1 MSFANSIV
9 RPSPAPVSQQVL
21 PAPVSQQGKSDT
33 LGIGGIFSQMNQG
46 FQNQMGMMRSQPLNV
61 YRNYL
66 QETYVSPEAQQVDEF
81 VGLVDQAERAHFGA
95 EESFGFGGGPMAQS
109 YMQKMPE
116 PYQQQPQQ
124 FSQSVDKPQL
134 FAEGGAVSSIPDEA
148 LSAMRE
154 KVINDYGFD
163 PVNVATEEGVD
174 PELFLRVM
182 WTENKGRQGPVS
194 EAGAIGL
201 MQLMPGTAEELG
213 VNPNDPLQNARGGA
227 RYLRQQLR
235 TFRSVPLALAAYNA
249 GPGNVQKYNGVPP
262 FEETRNYVAQIQGVD
277 TGEILP
283 EMDQFYTF
291 ADKKP
296 PAMMPQPRPEGL
308 GTPEYV
314 PPAPVQSEYLT
325 TGVRSLFAPS
335 FSPPPQRAPRSRQPA
350 IPDIMGQPSQMPDE
364 DDTAMGIEYYRQFAA
379 LPNRNLG

>member
-9 RPSPAPVSQQVL
+9 RPSPAPVSQQAL
-21 PAPVSQQGKSDT
+21 PAPVSQQGNSDT
-33 LGIGGIFSQMNQG
+33 LGIGGMFSQMNQG
-46 FQNQMGMMRSQPLNV
+46 FQNQLGMMRSQPLNV

-95 EESFGFGGGPMAQS
+95 EESFGFGGGPMAQN

-116 PYQQQPQQ
+116 PYQQQPQP
-124 FSQSVDKPQL
+124 FSQSVDNTQL
-134 FAEGGAVSSIPDEA
+134 FAEGGAVSSISDEA

-163 PVNVATEEGVD
+163 PVSVATEEGVD

-213 VNPNDPLQNARGGA
+213 VDPNNPLQNARGGA

-235 TFRSVPLALAAYNA
+235 TFRSVPWALAAYNA

-277 TGEILP
+277 TAEILP

-296 PAMMPQPRPEGL
+296 PALMPQPRPEGL

-325 TGVRSLFAPS
+325 TGVGSIFAPAS
-335 FSPPPQRAPRSRQPA
+335 APPPQPAPRRRRPS
-350 IPDIMGQPSQMPDE
+350 IPDIMGESPPMPDE
-364 DDTAMGIEYYRQFAA
+364 DDTAMGIEYYRKFAA